1 MSKLCS
7 VVIAENKTESFVDDR
22 SLIGA
27 GFEDYLK
34 AGPVRRYVVES
45 AGGVALSLQ
54 IVRVVH

>member
-1 MSKLCS
+1 M
-7 VVIAENKTESFVDDR
+7 VIAENKTESFVDDR

-45 AGGVALSLQ
+45 AGDVDLSFQ
-54 IVRVVH
+54 IIH